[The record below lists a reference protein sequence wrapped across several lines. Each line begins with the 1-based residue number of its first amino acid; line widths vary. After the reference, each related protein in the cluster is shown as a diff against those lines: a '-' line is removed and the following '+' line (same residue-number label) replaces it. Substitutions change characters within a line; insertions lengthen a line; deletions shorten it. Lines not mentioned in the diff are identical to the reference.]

1 MKKGVRTMKITVK
14 EKTTTIEAT
23 AEELRQGNTLADGFS
38 RLMRGVF
45 NGCISD
51 DSDEDEQEEGENNG
65 GQKG

>member
-1 MKKGVRTMKITVK
+1 MKGRVRRMKITVK

-45 NGCISD
+45 NGSISD
-51 DSDEDEQEEGENNG
+51 DSDDSDEAEQEEGEEE
-65 GQKG
+65 

>member
-1 MKKGVRTMKITVK
+1 MKGRVRRMKITVK

-51 DSDEDEQEEGENNG
+51 DSDEDEQKEGEEE
-65 GQKG
+65 

>member
-23 AEELRQGNTLADGFS
+23 AEELRQGNSLADGFS

-45 NGCISD
+45 NGCCS
-51 DSDEDEQEEGENNG
+51 SVEDVEEGEEDDCEED
-65 GQKG
+65 

>member
-1 MKKGVRTMKITVK
+1 MKERVRRIKITVK

-51 DSDEDEQEEGENNG
+51 DSDEDEQEEGEEE
-65 GQKG
+65 

>member
-51 DSDEDEQEEGENNG
+51 EDEQEEGEEE
-65 GQKG
+65 